1 MTILSYLC
9 WFISLLVLTG
19 AKANIEVNQVAYWAN
34 NIEFLKDHDDLSRYV
49 LCINFF

>member
-1 MTILSYLC
+1 MTKLPYLC

-34 NIEFLKDHDDLSRYV
+34 NIDILKDHDDQSR
-49 LCINFF
+49 